1 MRFEELDRVRKS
13 EKRAVVATLVA
24 TKGTT
29 PRKEGASMFVG
40 ASGAIL
46 GSVSIGGCVD
56 PAVVRASEDVLR
68 DSEARLLSLDVGDEE
83 AHALGL
89 TCAGTLDVLVRAL
102 DFEGPD
108 PMLDAWRRVRDWSA
122 SGGRAVVVVP
132 LDREHQSSVLVV
144 FDDATTF
151 GTLGS
156 DELDRE
162 AAAKAAERIE
172 GGGSRTVRLEAATPA
187 IDAFFEVHGRGPL
200 LLVVGSGAISG
211 PLSRMARELG
221 MHVVVV
227 EGRDRFADERGHDAD
242 EVLSGMPSEIV
253 ASKEYDASSA
263 IVVVAHDHKFD
274 VPVLREALK
283 TGAGYVGMLGSRRR
297 AAVILEMLR
306 ESGQDDDSIRRIRT
320 PIGLD
325 IGGQT
330 AGEIAV
336 SILAEIVA
344 VRNGRPGGPMRDRDA
359 AVGRT

>member
-1 MRFEELDRVRKS
+1 MRFEELDRIRGR
-13 EKRAVVATLVA
+13 EKRAAVATLVA

-56 PAVVRASEDVLR
+56 PAVVRAAEDVLR
-68 DSEARLLSLDVGDEE
+68 DSETRLLSLDIGDEE

-89 TCAGTLDVLVRAL
+89 TCAGTLDVLVQPVE
-102 DFEGPD
+102 FEGTD
-108 PMLDAWRRVRDWSA
+108 PMMEAWRRVRDWS
-122 SGGRAVVVVP
+122 SRGGRAALVVP
-132 LDREHQSSVLVV
+132 LDREHQNRVLVV
-144 FDDATTF
+144 FDDGTTF
-151 GTLGS
+151 GSLGS
-156 DELDRE
+156 AELDRE
-162 AAAKAAERIE
+162 AATNAADRIE
-172 GGGSRTVRLEAATPA
+172 RGGSRTIRLTAASPA

-200 LLVVGSGAISG
+200 LVIVGSGAISG

-221 MHVVVV
+221 MYVVVV
-227 EGRDRFADERGHDAD
+227 EGRERFADERGHDAD
-242 EVLSGMPSEIV
+242 EVLSGMPSELV
-253 ASKEYDASSA
+253 AAREYDASSA

-274 VPVLREALK
+274 VPVLRAALE

-297 AAVILEMLR
+297 AGAILDLLR
-306 ESGQDDDSIRRIRT
+306 ESGQEEDSVRRIRT

-344 VRNGRPGGPMRDRDA
+344 VRNGRPGGSMRERDHT
-359 AVGRT
+359 VG